1 MLYYAHLAMEKIK
14 IDLLRQKYQ
23 LSPTPKK
30 PFAKFGRV
38 FLTLAI
44 FLSVAGSA
52 LSYNVNSSADG
63 SGYGHMSLF
72 ATIRHLVGAGD
83 RMLKGEKDDRINFLL
98 LGIGGEGHDGPQLT
112 DTIIFASYQPST
124 DAVGMLSIPRDMA
137 VPIPNEGYRKVN
149 HANYF
154 GEEKETGYGPVLA
167 SEVIGGIL
175 NQDVDYY
182 LRVDFNG
189 FAKLIDNVGGVNIY
203 VDQTFQDDDYPILG
217 KEYANCGTYAEQEQT
232 DPDTGEVV
240 IAQVPTY
247 ECRYELLS
255 FTEGWTQMDGETALK
270 YVRSRHGNN
279 GEGSDFARARR
290 QQKVIAAVK
299 EKLLSP
305 GTILNPAR
313 LTSILDTLKDNI
325 ATNISA
331 WELLQLATKFK
342 DVDTSKIVSKVLDS
356 SDDSPLYAT
365 SLNGAYVLLPKNDDW
380 TPVRLMAA
388 NLLVGAPGST
398 VAAVSAE
405 EQPKFVKVEI
415 QNGTTVT
422 GLAFRASQLL
432 ETQGYDVTKIGN
444 AAARDYQHTLIY
456 DLTNGDKPD
465 ELKTL
470 QDSLKAEVTMS
481 ATGYMISG
489 NIIPEGISVSSDEYE
504 ALATDK
510 NVDFLV
516 ILGQNSADVAVK

>member
-1 MLYYAHLAMEKIK
+1 MEKIK

-30 PFAKFGRV
+30 PFGLFGRV
-38 FLTLAI
+38 FLTFAI

-52 LSYNVNSSADG
+52 MSYNVDSSADG

-83 RMLKGEKDDRINFLL
+83 RLLKGEKNDRINFLL

-124 DAVGMLSIPRDMA
+124 DAVGMLSVPRDMA

-154 GEEKETGYGPVLA
+154 GEQKETGYGPVLA

-175 NQDVDYY
+175 NQEINYY
-182 LRVDFNG
+182 VRVDFSG
-189 FAKLIDNVGGVNIY
+189 FAKLIDDVGGVNIY
-203 VDQTFQDDDYPILG
+203 VDQTFQDANYPILG
-217 KEYANCGTYAEQEQT
+217 KEYADCGTYETQEQT
-232 DPDTGEVV
+232 DPDTGETAMV
-240 IAQVPTY
+240 QRPTY
-247 ECRYELLS
+247 NCRYEVLS

-299 EKLLSP
+299 EKLLSA
-305 GTILNPAR
+305 GTLLNPAR
-313 LTSILDTLKDNI
+313 ITSIFDTLKDNI
-325 ATNISA
+325 ATNITP
-331 WELLQLATKFK
+331 WELLQLSTKLK
-342 DVDTSKIVSKVLDS
+342 DVDTSKMANQVLDS
-356 SDDSPLYAT
+356 SDTSPLYAT

-380 TPVRLMAA
+380 TPVRTMAA
-388 NLLVGAPGST
+388 NLLVGAAGST
-398 VAAVSAE
+398 AVAADEAPSE
-405 EQPKFVKVEI
+405 PPKFVKVEI

-444 AAARDYQHTLIY
+444 AAARDYQHTVIY

-465 ELKTL
+465 ELKSL
-470 QDSLKAEVTMS
+470 QGSLKAEVTMS

-489 NIIPEGISVSSDEYE
+489 NVVPEGISVSSDELQT
-504 ALATDK
+504 LATDQ

>member
-1 MLYYAHLAMEKIK
+1 MEKIK

-23 LSPTPKK
+23 IPSTHKK
-30 PFAKFGRV
+30 PFAMFGRI

-52 LSYNVNSSADG
+52 LSYNVGSSADG
-63 SGYGHMSLF
+63 NGGHLSLF

-83 RMLKGEKDDRINFLL
+83 RMLKGEKDDRVNVLL

-124 DAVGMLSIPRDMA
+124 DAIGMISIPRDMA

-154 GEEKETGYGPVLA
+154 GEQKETGYGPVLA
-167 SEVIGGIL
+167 GEVIGGIL
-175 NQDVDYY
+175 DQEMHYY
-182 LRVDFNG
+182 VRVDFDG
-189 FAKLIDNVGGVNIY
+189 FAKLIDDVGGVNIQ
-203 VDQTFQDDDYPILG
+203 VDQSFTDEDYPVLG
-217 KEYANCGTYAEQEQT
+217 KEYADCGTYAEQEQA
-232 DPDTGEVV
+232 DPETGETTVTR
-240 IAQVPTY
+240 VPTY
-247 ECRYELLS
+247 RCRYETLS
-255 FTEGWTQMDGETALK
+255 FQEGWTQMDGETALK

-290 QQKVIAAVK
+290 QQKIISAVK
-299 EKLLSP
+299 EKLLSA
-305 GTILNPAR
+305 GTLLNPAR

-325 ATNISA
+325 ATNLSP
-331 WELLQLATKFK
+331 WEILRLAGKLK
-342 DVDTSKIVSKVLDS
+342 DADTSKIRNAVIDS

-380 TPVRLMAA
+380 TPVRQMAA
-388 NLLVGAPGST
+388 GLLTGSAGAS
-398 VAAVSAE
+398 VASAAPTDP
-405 EQPKFVKVEI
+405 PKFVTVEI

-422 GLAFRASQLL
+422 GLAFRASQVL
-432 ETQGYDVTKIGN
+432 ETQGYDVTRIGN
-444 AAARDYQHTLIY
+444 AAERNYQHTVIY

-470 QDSLKAEVTMS
+470 RDALKAEVTMS

-489 NIIPEGISVSSDEYE
+489 NVVPEEISVSSEEYQ
-504 ALATDK
+504 ALATEK
-510 NVDFLV
+510 NIDFLV